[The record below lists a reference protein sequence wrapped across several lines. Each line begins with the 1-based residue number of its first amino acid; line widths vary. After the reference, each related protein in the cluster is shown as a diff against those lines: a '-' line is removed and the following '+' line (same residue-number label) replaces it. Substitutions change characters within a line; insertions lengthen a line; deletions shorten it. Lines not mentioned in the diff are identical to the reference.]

1 MQNETTNLID
11 PMGLIGLTV
20 LGYPLGGKVDAV
32 KLKSTIPG
40 LGFRAFYELTVT
52 FNPKPFPAY
61 VFGEPSTQPGL
72 SKYSDDR
79 GT

>member
-1 MQNETTNLID
+1 MQNETTNLFD

-32 KLKSTIPG
+32 KLKPIIPG

-52 FNPKPFPAY
+52 FNL
-61 VFGEPSTQPGL
+61 E
-72 SKYSDDR
+72 
-79 GT
+79 